1 MKLFPPSVGIDISN
15 ESGAFCIYRCE
26 LIENLNREFIP
37 PCRWAPR
44 ISGFDGN
51 RRPLFF
57 EPGPQMRQHLDFR
70 PSFLPQARKTN
81 CFCFGSPPHGY
92 PLGSHP
98 HVLLYS
104 FFSQESQA
112 TFSLLVHLKNCR
124 IHSPSFSPNQPS
136 PWCVLW
142 LRGLS
147 SQDDFR
153 LEL

>member
-37 PCRWAPR
+37 PCRWPR
-44 ISGFDGN
+44 ESPDSTETGDRFFLSRDRRRGNTLTSGLHFCC
-51 RRPLFF
+51 
-57 EPGPQMRQHLDFR
+57 RQE
-70 PSFLPQARKTN
+70 KMT
-81 CFCFGSPPHGY
+81 CFCFGYPFQGY
-92 PLGSHP
+92 PPRVAPPCFAL
-98 HVLLYS
+98 
-104 FFSQESQA
+104 FFFPQEFQA